1 MATSNPPTPA
11 ESEAIWRAYDAVE
24 ARLTAP
30 VSERMVA
37 LARLANGQQV
47 LDLATG
53 RGEPAIAA
61 AHRVAPSGRVVGVEL
76 DPRMV
81 AMARERAQREAVA
94 NLELRVGDA
103 ERQDGI
109 APRSFDAALCRF
121 ALMYMSDPVAAL
133 VATRRALVDDGRL
146 VVALWAEPERVDY
159 VSLPRRVLARQ
170 VELPPI
176 DRTVPGPFRYADPA
190 AIEHDF
196 AAAGFALERI
206 EELVVPVMEAASD
219 AELIAWT
226 RLFGMNR
233 LLAPLAPAVQER
245 WERELIAACAPL
257 RRDGFVRLGGTTRL
271 VVARPA
277 QEPLNRAA
285 APGRLPRRDRPA

>member
-11 ESEAIWRAYDAVE
+11 EIEAIWRTYDAIE

-37 LARLANGQQV
+37 LARLATGQRV
-47 LDLATG
+47 LDLASG
-53 RGEPAIAA
+53 RGEPALAA
-61 AHRVAPSGRVVGVEL
+61 AKRVGPSGRVVGVEI

-94 NLELRVGDA
+94 NLELMVGDA
-103 ERQDGI
+103 QQQDGI

-159 VSLPRRVLARQ
+159 VSLPRGVLARQ

-176 DRTVPGPFRYADPA
+176 DRAAPGPFRFADRTV
-190 AIEHDF
+190 IERDL

-206 EELVVPVMEAASD
+206 EEQVVPVMEAASD

-226 RLFGMNR
+226 RHFGMDR
-233 LLAPLAPAVQER
+233 LLAPLAPAVKER

-271 VVARPA
+271 VVARPRPDA
-277 QEPLNRAA
+277 LNRAA
-285 APGRLPRRDRPA
+285 APSPPPRRDR